1 VDTSG
6 DADVAARAGAPYV
19 FVEQFGIG
27 MNPAARVCGMLLEDE
42 KVAHTAHFA
51 LGSNAAFG
59 GDVSVP
65 LHLDGVVNDPAIY
78 VDGNLLDID
87 RYL

>member
-42 KVAHTAHFA
+42 KWRTRPTS
-51 LGSNAAFG
+51 LSAATPP
-59 GDVSVP
+59 S
-65 LHLDGVVNDPAIY
+65 AAT
-78 VDGNLLDID
+78 
-87 RYL
+87 